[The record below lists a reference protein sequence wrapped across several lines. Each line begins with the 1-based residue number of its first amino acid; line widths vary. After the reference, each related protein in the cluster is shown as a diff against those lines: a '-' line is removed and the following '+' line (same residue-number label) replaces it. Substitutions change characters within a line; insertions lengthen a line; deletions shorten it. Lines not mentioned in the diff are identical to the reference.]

1 MKLVAQTDIGKR
13 RRYNEDCYLIDDKIG
28 LFVIADG
35 MGGHNAGDV
44 ASQLAVDVFREWTE
58 SFSITDLCV
67 SEKTTI
73 VDTIDQ
79 LVVDANTR
87 IYTKSK
93 ISPTHHGMGTT
104 LIAGICQDNLIS
116 YVHIGDS
123 RIYLI
128 RQGNITQITT
138 DHSHV
143 QEMVHNGIITV
154 EEARVHQN
162 RHIINRAVGLNQT
175 VVADTDQLEIL
186 TNDILLVCTD
196 GLHDMIASD
205 QEIAELI
212 ISAPDLE
219 SAGKSLTDT
228 ALAYGGSDNITL
240 ILIQIT

>member
-1 MKLVAQTDIGKR
+1 MKFVAQTDIGKR
-13 RRYNEDCYLIDDKIG
+13 RRYNEDCYLIDDRIG
-28 LFVIADG
+28 LFVVADG
-35 MGGHNAGDV
+35 MGGHNAGNI

-58 SFSITDLCV
+58 SFPETAPSIPG
-67 SEKTTI
+67 KATI
-73 VDTIDQ
+73 VNIIDQ

-87 IYTKSK
+87 IYTESK
-93 ISPTHHGMGTT
+93 IHPTRHGMGTT

-116 YVHIGDS
+116 YAHVGDS

-128 RQGNITQITT
+128 RQGCITQITI
-138 DHSHV
+138 DHSQV
-143 QEMVHNGIITV
+143 QEMVDSGIITA

-162 RHIINRAVGLNQT
+162 RHIINRAVGLHQT
-175 VVADTDQLEIL
+175 VIIDTNQFEIL
-186 TNDILLVCTD
+186 TDDILLVCTD

-219 SAGKSLTDT
+219 SAGKTLTET

-240 ILIQIT
+240 ILIHIA